1 MSIRKHSDYGSYIT
15 RLRYSTYF
23 NDIHQNQL
31 IANSQTN
38 IPPIE
43 LNQNIYNSYKST
55 GTKINTKTINTF
67 IVEPI
72 DNILSEIHTVYN
84 LDASPD
90 IPDGFIKRIINSC
103 PISNQKTITIF
114 STTPNNI
121 GAFNNVGQF
130 FNTYLFPCQSD
141 SLELIWSSYN
151 NYWSVQKYGGVFKNS
166 NN

>member
-43 LNQNIYNSYKST
+43 LNQTIYNSNKSIET
-55 GTKINTKTINTF
+55 NINTKTINTF
-67 IVEPI
+67 IVDPI
-72 DNILSEIHTVYN
+72 DIILLEIHTLYN

-103 PISNQKTITIF
+103 PISKRKTITIF
-114 STTPNNI
+114 SITPNNK
-121 GAFNNVGQF
+121 GAFNNTGQLY
-130 FNTYLFPCQSD
+130 NTYLFPCQGD

-151 NYWSVQKYGGVFKNS
+151 NYWCVHKYGGIFRNA